1 MSEIKGV
8 SGYALE
14 AAMSALQSAQRRIQ
28 EEGAY
33 DEDEIALIE
42 AEADVTTLL
51 HRAVRTALHAESMVK
66 AASAR
71 IEAIEA
77 RQSRYKRRSEAMRGA
92 VFAAMDA
99 LGMSKLE
106 MSDATVSRTLGR
118 MTAMITDE
126 TAIPDEYRKTVV
138 SIDKAKINSDVK
150 HGVVIPGV
158 EMSNG
163 PGTLTIR
170 TL

>member
-1 MSEIKGV
+1 MSAP
-8 SGYALE
+8 SAYAFE
-14 AAMSALQSAQRRIQ
+14 AAMSALQSAQKRLA
-28 EEGAY
+28 EDGLH
-33 DEDEIALIE
+33 DEDEIDFLQ

-51 HRAVRTALHAESMVK
+51 HRAVRTALHAESMAK
-66 AASAR
+66 AATAR
-71 IEAIEA
+71 IEAIEG
-77 RQSRYKRRSEAMRGA
+77 RQARYKRRSEAMRGA

-99 LGMSKLE
+99 LGMAKLE
-106 MSDATVSRTLGR
+106 MPDATVSKTAGR
-118 MTAMITDE
+118 MTALITDE
-126 TAIPDEYRKTVV
+126 AAIPEEYRKTVV

-150 HGVVIPGV
+150 HGVIIPGV